1 MARPFLTA
9 VVVACLPPV
18 VASLR
23 LGFTRWTSS
32 PGTALPAN
40 NALNFGVLGKVDRGA
55 SRTALVEQYMSK
67 NVVTVAADMSLN
79 EASCILSQHGITGAP
94 VVRAAV
100 EPHQNVEVIGMLSQ
114 TDLLYRAAGTARVP
128 LITSGASTTRYQ
140 RNTERMRKCVAD
152 NVFSAMSEKI
162 IKIKPSAT
170 IAEAAEKLLR
180 HKVSRLPVLNAR
192 GDLVGIISTTDVM
205 EVVTKDPEGCGL
217 LHGD

>member
-1 MARPFLTA
+1 MTPIVNA
-9 VVVACLPPV
+9 VLVACALPAV
-18 VASLR
+18 ESLR
-23 LGFTRWTSS
+23 LGFTRWKS
-32 PGTALPAN
+32 PGAALPVN
-40 NALNFGVLGKVDRGA
+40 NALNFGTRPSF

-152 NVFSAMSEKI
+152 NVFCAMSENI
-162 IKIKPSAT
+162 VKIKPSAT

-180 HKVSRLPVLNAR
+180 HKVSRLPVLDAR

-217 LHGD
+217 LHVD

>member
-1 MARPFLTA
+1 MTRPFLTA
-9 VVVACLPPV
+9 VLVACLPPV

-180 HKVSRLPVLNAR
+180 YKVSRLPVLNAR